1 MASLQSFDSEI
12 EKTRGIVNDMKGKL
26 EQISPD
32 TVTDKDGKSFYV
44 IRLRTDKNHL
54 GSDEKPL
61 IIIPGM
67 VASVDIITGKKT
79 ILAYLLKPILRAKAE
94 AFRER

>member
-1 MASLQSFDSEI
+1 M
-12 EKTRGIVNDMKGKL
+12 
-26 EQISPD
+26 
-32 TVTDKDGKSFYV
+32 

-54 GSDEKPL
+54 GSDDKPL

-79 ILAYLLKPILRAKAE
+79 ILAYLLKPILRARAE